1 MKPPVCEICGKA
13 LKEKEGGLV
22 YFRKTEADRQWDM
35 EMEDAHLKG
44 DPPYAGWFCKK
55 HYGDACGL
63 TNFSIDDALR
73 EINKRGE

>member
-22 YFRKTEADRQWDM
+22 YFQKTEADRLWDV
-35 EMEDAHLKG
+35 EMEEFHMKG

-55 HYGDACGL
+55 HYEDACAL
-63 TNFSIDDALR
+63 SNFHFDDAVAKIKKS
-73 EINKRGE
+73 EK